1 MSHSTWYNVMPVMPL
16 QQTKFLGR
24 TFWFPNRTITHNYYN
39 WLTYSYIYTLY
50 ISMAVCDWT
59 WVKKKIWQPQHH
71 SWLSHMQNEKWKWQ
85 RLGGGLGM
93 RLWPYTVATRANC
106 ISLLSLS
113 SDPSSHHPP
122 SPTYAIPSS
131 VPFPSPIFNLLA
143 PSPIFPFSPHT
154 INHDL

>member
-24 TFWFPNRTITHNYYN
+24 TFWFLNGTITHNYYN

-59 WVKKKIWQPQHH
+59 WVKKKKLGN
-71 SWLSHMQNEKWKWQ
+71 LSIIPGSPICKMKNGSDKGWVEAWEWGCDLIQLQ
-85 RLGGGLGM
+85 QGQIVYLFS
-93 RLWPYTVATRANC
+93 V
-106 ISLLSLS
+106 SL
-113 SDPSSHHPP
+113 PSSHHPP